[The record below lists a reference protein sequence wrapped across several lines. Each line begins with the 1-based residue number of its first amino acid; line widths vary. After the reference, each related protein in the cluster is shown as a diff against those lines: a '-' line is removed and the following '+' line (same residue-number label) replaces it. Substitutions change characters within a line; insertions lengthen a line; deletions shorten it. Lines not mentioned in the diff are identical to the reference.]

1 MPVLAAA
8 YPGGLVPCGNGD
20 PTDPGFTPCQLNDVF
35 ALIFN
40 IFDFMVWYISIPLAG
55 LIIVAGGVMLL
66 VSGGNPGLVS
76 LGKRMLWGAIIGIL
90 LIFCSWVIIKAV
102 LTAIGYVGPF

>member
-1 MPVLAAA
+1 
-8 YPGGLVPCGNGD
+8 
-20 PTDPGFTPCQLNDVF
+20 
-35 ALIFN
+35 
-40 IFDFMVWYISIPLAG
+40 MVWYISIPLAG